1 MRERRDVGLNHLDG
15 IEIVAQLRTPFDRE
29 VGTEEVSQ
37 PVDLELPMDEGSC
50 ERVS

>member
-1 MRERRDVGLNHLDG
+1 MYG

-29 VGTEEVSQ
+29 FGTKEASQ
-37 PVDLELPMDEGSC
+37 PVALELPMDEGSC